1 MAELE
6 RSQGGQE
13 SWKAWPHLSRE
24 SQQCLSH
31 LWQHSRQFVRLV
43 WKWVWEGAG
52 LWLGAGAEG
61 AVPKDQQLCLHL
73 AARVTLSEEISP
85 VHEPRE
91 LSAWC
96 HAAGEPFA
104 AGASLLQSARNGRSR
119 QKSRAKLS
127 YLYQGLC
134 ELRLAFSLAGRG
146 GCSEWEGQKWLLF
159 VGTALRQPWG
169 YTGKYQGWI
178 WVHKALL
185 CLQSTVVSGTTV
197 LVTQGSWSP
206 NCAGTTGKFP
216 QNLQQSKTAT
226 DWEPSGREIFL
237 VFNKWGE

>member
-31 LWQHSRQFVRLV
+31 LWQHSRWFVRLV

-73 AARVTLSEEISP
+73 AARVTLPEEISP

-104 AGASLLQSARNGRSR
+104 AGASLLQRNGRSR

-134 ELRLAFSLAGRG
+134 ELRLGLVWLGEVGALSEKGRS
-146 GCSEWEGQKWLLF
+146 GC
-159 VGTALRQPWG
+159 
-169 YTGKYQGWI
+169 
-178 WVHKALL
+178 
-185 CLQSTVVSGTTV
+185 CL
-197 LVTQGSWSP
+197 
-206 NCAGTTGKFP
+206 
-216 QNLQQSKTAT
+216 
-226 DWEPSGREIFL
+226 
-237 VFNKWGE
+237 